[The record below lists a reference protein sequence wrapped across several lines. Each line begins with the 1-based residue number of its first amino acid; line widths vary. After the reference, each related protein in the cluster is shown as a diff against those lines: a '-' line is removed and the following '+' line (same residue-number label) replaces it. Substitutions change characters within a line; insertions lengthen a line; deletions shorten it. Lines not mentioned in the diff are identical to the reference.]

1 MKIRDITIEGF
12 GVWTGLELLELDDQI
27 NVLYGPNEAGKTT
40 LMQFVRAMLYGFSP
54 ERRQRDLPPVHG
66 GRIGGRVTLVG
77 ADGLFRV
84 ERHAADAAAHERL
97 EITAG
102 EDRLRDD
109 RLLARLLGN
118 VDEGVYRNVFAI
130 GLREIQELGALSD
143 TDASRWLYEL
153 TTGADRISL
162 VDVLAELT
170 KARSRLLASDAPATI
185 PQLLSERDDLRR
197 QATAQSSIRQYI
209 DLGRKR
215 RELIEQITAWENEA
229 STAERTARLIEIAA
243 SIFDKW
249 HARQGLE
256 KDLAATRHMPRLE
269 QQIVTEFARLEE
281 AFARAKRRHHNLG
294 RQLAKN
300 KQEMASLGLD
310 AGVSQRAG
318 RIESLLEQEQWITA
332 LDAERLAFA
341 EKVAAMETHRAELC
355 ARLGFDPAGTAE
367 APGAGRGKAWRQLKT
382 LAGELRGAR
391 AFDAGHRRGRRKAAR
406 LANRLAAVGRGAQ
419 GARGR

>member
-1 MKIRDITIEGF
+1 MAGGSRLSAPMDYFASSGTRPTPRRTNGSRSPPAK
-12 GVWTGLELLELDDQI
+12 TGC
-27 NVLYGPNEAGKTT
+27 ATT
-40 LMQFVRAMLYGFSP
+40 GCWC
-54 ERRQRDLPPVHG
+54 
-66 GRIGGRVTLVG
+66 
-77 ADGLFRV
+77 
-84 ERHAADAAAHERL
+84 
-97 EITAG
+97 
-102 EDRLRDD
+102 
-109 RLLARLLGN
+109 LLGN

-170 KARSRLLASDAPATI
+170 KARSRLLASDCAG
-185 PQLLSERDDLRR
+185 DDS
-197 QATAQSSIRQYI
+197 ATAFRARRPAAAGDGAIPDPPVHRP
-209 DLGRKR
+209 GKR

-281 AFARAKRRHHNLG
+281 AFARAKCRHHNLG

-367 APGAGRGKAWRQLKT
+367 RGRGPWQGVASTENAGRR
-382 LAGELRGAR
+382 
-391 AFDAGHRRGRRKAAR
+391 AAR
-406 LANRLAAVGRGAQ
+406 CASV
-419 GARGR
+419 